1 MTTSTDIQAQLQ
13 AIRASYCASL
23 PEKLARIELLWRQL
37 QQDQSNKVI
46 YEEFYRLLHSIA
58 GSAETFG
65 LPELTRAAR
74 SIVQQLK
81 HTNDI
86 TALTA
91 VSEDLGV
98 LSELIREASRR

>member
-13 AIRASYCASL
+13 AIRQSYCASL

-37 QQDQSNKVI
+37 QQDQTNKI
-46 YEEFYRLLHSIA
+46 FYEEFYRLLHSIA

-74 SIVQQLK
+74 TIVQQLRQTK
-81 HTNDI
+81 GI
-86 TALTA
+86 GAVTAI
-91 VSEDLGV
+91 SEDLGV